1 MKIRN
6 TQNRQRRAAF
16 TLMEM
21 MVVVAII
28 VALAG
33 TGIYYMAEQADKGT
47 QAAVK
52 AKIKSLTDTAVM
64 YKTQHQGE
72 WPQSLQQLTQPDAN
86 GNKAYLRDDDLLDP
100 WLRPYTYDPTGANNQ
115 GNLPDISCQTQWGLI
130 CNWRRD
136 IVKQ

>member
-6 TQNRQRRAAF
+6 TQSRQRRSAF

-52 AKIKSLTDTAVM
+52 SKIKSLTDTAVI
-64 YKTQHQGE
+64 YKTQHNGE
-72 WPQSLQQLTQPDAN
+72 WPQSLEIMLQPDAS
-86 GNKAYLRDDDLLDP
+86 GNKAYLRQDDIIDP
-100 WLRPYTYDPTGANNQ
+100 WGRQFTYDPNGANNG
-115 GNLPDISCQTQWGLI
+115 GNTPDISCQTPWGLI
-130 CNWRRD
+130 CNWNRN
-136 IVKQ
+136 IIKQ